1 MARIDPAYA
10 YNYYRRLGY
19 SDNAAAGI
27 VGNIHAE
34 SGFNTGASGD
44 KGSAHGLT
52 QVRGERWDGLQNY
65 AQQHGLDVSSP
76 DAQLGY
82 VDYEMRSGSDAGAG
96 RAYQALQTAQTP
108 ADAAAAFMHNYER
121 PNADPSINNIVG
133 RQQFA
138 NTIFGTDP
146 NAGVTPVNLAAG
158 APSAGQGIASL
169 TLPTATAAAATPTAE
184 ADPMSTVFSALAQ
197 GMQQQQAPAVA
208 PAPMQRRVDS
218 RTADEKMAET
228 SQTPNVYYDRL
239 RMQQNG

>member
-1 MARIDPAYA
+1 MTKIDPSYA

-44 KGSAHGLT
+44 QGSAHGLT
-52 QVRGERWDGLQNY
+52 QVRGERWQGLQNY
-65 AQQHGLDVSSP
+65 AQQHGMDPSSP

-82 VDYEMRSGSDAGAG
+82 VDYEMRSGADAGAG
-96 RAYQALQTAQTP
+96 RAFQALQTAQTP

-121 PNADPSINNIVG
+121 PNADPSINNIAG

-146 NAGVTPVNLAAG
+146 NAGVTPVNLTAG
-158 APSAGQGIASL
+158 ATNGAGLASL
-169 TLPTATAAAATPTAE
+169 TLPTATAAAATPTPS
-184 ADPMSTVFSALAQ
+184 ADPMAGVFTALMASA
-197 GMQQQQAPAVA
+197 QQPQAPAPQ
-208 PAPMQRRVDS
+208 PAPMARRVDT
-218 RTADEKMAET
+218 RTPDEKMAET